1 MSVLVYFTKP
11 ILKYTYIFSP
21 LFCVFSVQY
30 QLKKQE
36 MEGYLWE
43 ETRKIEKVLLE
54 GKY

>member
-1 MSVLVYFTKP
+1 MFVLVYFTKL

-36 MEGYLWE
+36 MEGYL
-43 ETRKIEKVLLE
+43 
-54 GKY
+54 

>member
-1 MSVLVYFTKP
+1 MFVQVYFTKL
-11 ILKYTYIFSP
+11 ILKYTYIFYP

-30 QLKKQE
+30 QMKEQE

-43 ETRKIEKVLLE
+43 ETRKMKVLLA

>member
-1 MSVLVYFTKP
+1 MFALVYFIKL

-36 MEGYLWE
+36 MEGYLQE
-43 ETRKIEKVLLE
+43 ETRKMKVLLE
-54 GKY
+54 VKY